1 MGADAAAGR
10 PNSALEVKPKMVRRS
25 ALGILKGV
33 HWTAGLRK
41 VLIGRLG
48 RSLRPSGPAGR
59 ALGWLLALTLAFG
72 GLTGVVGPATPA
84 QAATVTFT
92 VNTTADTV
100 DTNPGDGTCADAS
113 GNCSLRAAIMEVNA
127 LMRRARGQFVIQIPA
142 GTFQLI
148 IPRDPSVESEY
159 VGGAPDDVDSM
170 GDLDILPANQSSVTI
185 KGAGMDQT
193 IISAQGLNTRVLQI
207 RFPRDITDAELGG
220 TVEIQD
226 LTVTAG
232 VTEGNGGG
240 ISAAGSLRLTLTL
253 TRVAL
258 RGNQAAKGG
267 GGLWANTYIT
277 VVQDSEFTDNVAR
290 GGGGGMAGFTAPQG
304 GVTVKNSL
312 FARNKVFSRCTGN
325 VWGDPPTCSGWPV
338 IGGGALQL
346 QVSGGSAW
354 VGNVTVADNLAPF
367 GGGLF
372 FSADSSFRVENVT
385 VYGNRATLEAYEDP
399 GNFQGND
406 PSFMFRGGGI
416 FVQGP
421 GSVAIAGSI
430 IYGNVVGQGGLG
442 PNCYGGTSGGYNILG
457 SDCTGS
463 LFSRATTDQMV
474 DPQLGSLA
482 DNGGPTRTML
492 PQTGSPAIDAIPGG
506 QGPCSGSTLRD
517 QRGVARP
524 QGNNCDIGAVEVEVA
539 APGAP
544 QNVQARAGIGRVSLS
559 WNRVPEAYAYW
570 VYRGSSAGVS
580 KTSYDQRYQVFKDP
594 TSPNESFMV
603 SGLQNNT
610 TYYFVVTAVNRLGES
625 AESSV
630 VSATPVPGY
639 TLSVTVPGSP
649 PGGRVTSND
658 GRINCGS
665 GGTACSATYEPDP
678 PATVTL
684 TAVPDPGYVFV
695 GWSGSCSGTSPSV
708 TLTMDANKSC
718 TAQFSN
724 QVTLTV
730 QKQGAGS
737 GTVTS
742 NPPGID
748 CGQDC
753 SEVYQVGTQV
763 TLTAN
768 PAQGSV
774 FAGWSGD
781 CSGTNPTTTVTMDGN
796 KRCTARFE
804 TAVTLT
810 VQISGGGT
818 GTVSSNPAGIA
829 CPPTCTAQFMSG
841 STVSLAATAGQNSF
855 FTGWLGDCSGTSP
868 ATSIQL
874 TGNKNCTANFS
885 PAQTLLSEDFSGGIP
900 STWQVVDGGSGGG
913 NAATWTTTNPGNR
926 SIGAPFSP
934 PFAIV
939 DSDAAGEFAD
949 QDEQLITPSLPASC
963 VTQSGRVFLNFA
975 NQFRQYEAEKAD
987 VDITTDGTNWTNVLR
1002 MQGGSDGYPTPNIKS
1017 VELTSQ
1023 VQGAQSFRI
1032 RFRYYNANFA
1042 WWWAIDNVR
1051 VVCVLSGSGAQPPAP
1066 PQNVQAVPGDG
1077 QVTLSWSPVQ
1087 GATFYNIYMAT
1098 QSGVTKANWQSKPGG
1113 MKHEG
1118 ITGTTFTHTGLQNG
1132 TTYYFVVTAVNAAGE
1147 SAESQE
1153 VSATP
1158 QASGGGTSATV
1169 TTPGGQVQVGLQGGT
1184 FTQGPTAQNVTPP
1197 QGWQVPYGAIA
1208 FAAQVPQA
1216 GGSVTVT
1223 LTFPQPIP
1231 QGAQLWKFVNNQW
1244 LAVPNAQLSGN
1255 TATFQVQDGGPLDAD
1270 GQANGQVADPV
1281 ALLVPQPGPG
1291 AQRLFLPFISKR

>member
-72 GLTGVVGPATPA
+72 GLTGVVGPARPA

-142 GTFQLI
+142 GTFQLT
-148 IPRDPSVESEY
+148 IPRDPSIESEY
-159 VGGAPDDVDSM
+159 VGGPPPHVDSM
-170 GDLDILPANQSSVTI
+170 GDLDILLANQSSVTI

-193 IISAQGLNTRVLQI
+193 IISAQGLNTRVLEI
-207 RFPRDITDAELGG
+207 FFPPDITDAELGG

-226 LTVTAG
+226 LTVTGG
-232 VTEGNGGG
+232 VTEGVGGG
-240 ISAAGSLRLTLTL
+240 ISAGGPHWVTL

-258 RGNQAAKGG
+258 RGNQAAKGA
-267 GGLWANTYIT
+267 GGLWAISKVTI
-277 VVQDSEFTDNVAR
+277 VQDSEFTGNVGR
-290 GGGGGMAGFTAPQG
+290 GGGGGMYGIPGNQG
-304 GVTVKNSL
+304 SLTIRNSL
-312 FARNKVFSRCTGN
+312 FFGNRALTHCTGS
-325 VWGDPPTCSGWPV
+325 VWGDPPRCSGWSGSMGGGLW
-338 IGGGALQL
+338 IGGG
-346 QVSGGSAW
+346 SAYPVYMSNVTI
-354 VGNVTVADNLAPF
+354 VGNVAPYGAGLAIYVHP
-367 GGGLF
+367 G
-372 FSADSSFRVENVT
+372 DRVENVT

-399 GNFQGND
+399 GNFQGNE
-406 PSFMFRGGGI
+406 PAFMFRGGGI
-416 FVQGP
+416 FVAGD
-421 GSVAIAGSI
+421 GSPVIRGSI
-430 IYGNVVGQGGLG
+430 IYGNVVGDGGLG
-442 PNCYGGTSGGYNILG
+442 PNCFGGTSGGYNILG

-463 LFSRATTDQMV
+463 WFSPAATDQMV
-474 DPQLGSLA
+474 DPQLDSLA

-492 PQTGSPAIDAIPGG
+492 PQTGSPAINAIPSGTA
-506 QGPCSGSTLRD
+506 PCSGPNLRD

-524 QGNNCDIGAVEVEVA
+524 QGNGCDIGAVEVEVA
-539 APGAP
+539 APGVP

-559 WNRVPEAYAYW
+559 WSRVPEAYAYW
-570 VYRGSSAGVS
+570 VYQGSSEGVS
-580 KTSYDQRYQVFKDP
+580 KTNYHQRYQVFKDP

-742 NPPGID
+742 NPLGID

-796 KRCTARFE
+796 KTCTARFE

-841 STVSLAATAGQNSF
+841 STVSLAATADQNSF

-1051 VVCVLSGSGAQPPAP
+1051 VVCVLSG
-1066 PQNVQAVPGDG
+1066 
-1077 QVTLSWSPVQ
+1077 
-1087 GATFYNIYMAT
+1087 
-1098 QSGVTKANWQSKPGG
+1098 
-1113 MKHEG
+1113 
-1118 ITGTTFTHTGLQNG
+1118 
-1132 TTYYFVVTAVNAAGE
+1132 
-1147 SAESQE
+1147 
-1153 VSATP
+1153 
-1158 QASGGGTSATV
+1158 TSATV

-1197 QGWQVPYGAIA
+1197 QGWQAPYGAIA